1 MTMIKLQKTE
11 PVKMAEFRISESES
25 MQYKLLYQIRTG
37 NMSASELDKLQF
49 LCTNELHQ
57 LRSELDKMLQELRD
71 LNNQMQGKNNDNK
84 EKDKESIAA

>member
-1 MTMIKLQKTE
+1 MTMSKLQKPE

-71 LNNQMQGKNNDNK
+71 QNNQMQGKNEENK